1 MALPS
6 VSSVWE
12 TKHAGTVRLHREG
25 AYFSMLRYI
34 ALQLQWD
41 SVVLAC
47 FSSPVGATWQ
57 AGLARVCG

>member
-1 MALPS
+1 MAMPS

-12 TKHAGTVRLHREG
+12 TKHAGTVRLHGEA

-34 ALQLQWD
+34 VLQLQWD

-47 FSSPVGATWQ
+47 FSSPVDATWQ
-57 AGLARVCG
+57 VGLARVCG